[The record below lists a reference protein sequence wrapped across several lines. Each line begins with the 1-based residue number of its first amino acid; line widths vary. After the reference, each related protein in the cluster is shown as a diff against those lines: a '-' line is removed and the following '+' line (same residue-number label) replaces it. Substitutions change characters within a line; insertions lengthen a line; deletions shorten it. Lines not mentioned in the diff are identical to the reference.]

1 MSEAIIIKGKSE
13 KSEFKPAPVKP
24 TIIVGLGG
32 SGGDILLRIRKR
44 FFEKYGSL
52 SQFPIVSYLWI
63 DTDATEKNVEAGVFA
78 EQIAFSNQEKLM
90 TTMGDTTKVTNDL
103 NNHPHIK
110 RWFYPGLTK
119 LKTMTEGAGQI
130 RAYSRLGFF
139 EHYGKIKNAIR
150 DAAGIVR
157 NVENIRTVQDRHKM
171 EVNPEEFQV
180 FMVFSIAGGTG
191 SGMFLDAS
199 FLIKDL
205 FRGQKV
211 TTVGFVLMP
220 GLFNPSED
228 RIFANSYAALKELN
242 HYSYENDFEVEWPN
256 ESPRTIPG
264 PPFNYAYLIDQTN
277 YGGNAVEFA
286 NHDILFNMVAE
297 NIFKDFTQS
306 DFAGYKRGVRVNL
319 DQHLVDLFAFHH
331 RNERGESIID
341 QRFITRFSSFGLASV
356 TVPSDRIEQACAY
369 KLAANVVDHWGRL
382 SNSGFNEALLTETVM
397 KEIMPKIRLLEGNYS
412 AQGLIEQ
419 RNDIQKALLEDVR
432 NPGQKLTVLI
442 SQAIGNTCREAQQG
456 VHAQKGQGLS
466 QYLRAS
472 LERELGLLR
481 HDKNDPQQWGDYAR
495 AIHFNKER
503 HTENVRNS
511 LREEMARLI
520 NEEHQN
526 VGYAKGLLEQTI
538 NVLRDPTR
546 DYIPLFERAIDQTA
560 KQREAG
566 RKKIDHLL
574 AEILRHEG
582 RSNWDG
588 RKGTII
594 QYDIKRFE
602 EIATDY
608 LRQDLLV
615 QMYSAANE
623 ICKKLIDY
631 IGTDETTD
639 SGERIT
645 EGLIGEL
652 YSLHGNLDSL
662 KTSLEN
668 KYKQFR
674 ERSRSELSLM
684 LYDPSD
690 IENIYMPKYLGIGER
705 AAQKIQSIG
714 DQILLKL
721 QTTVMDLPRIVR
733 QRGPETVE
741 RQIRDLA
748 REPFQKIKEDFDVLD
763 MLWKKHPDEADRE
776 AKVRLIYRQAKFWLH
791 GGNRERSYELSTER
805 HRILVGIPQNS
816 ANVHIRSEF
825 EKILKEK
832 VRDQG
837 DPAISIQPIPERS
850 EIVFY
855 SEVGGIPIN
864 WADTISELRQKYLQK
879 QGDGEELHTDSN
891 EIKFDDLVVLDDR
904 ERIELEEAHEC
915 FLLGVIFGEIKPERD
930 VAGRVRY
937 LWSEQIGLIGQER
950 TVALGIEMRALA
962 ELISKKAVRET
973 LLDRA
978 REHVAR
984 VYRDRDSLA
993 RFNALLGWYYQ
1004 EIYAPTKVQGSDGAE
1019 HIEQSNMCR
1028 AIYKHIEAIERHLGA
1043 ELKTGREPKGGFIE
1057 LSRKYRNTLDKFAP
1071 IVIEDTEKDPLKK
1084 DKTATKRALR
1094 AEAIG
1099 PKVIKRGG

>member
-1 MSEAIIIKGKSE
+1 MSKAIIIKGKSD
-13 KSEFKPAPVKP
+13 KSDFKPAPVKP

-52 SQFPIVSYLWI
+52 SQFPIVSYVWI
-63 DTDATEKNVEAGVFA
+63 DTDATEKNVGAGAFA
-78 EQIAFSNQEKLM
+78 DQIAFSNSEKLM

-103 NNHPHIK
+103 NNFPHIK

-139 EHYGKIKNAIR
+139 EHYGKIKNAIKE
-150 DAAGIVR
+150 AAGVVR
-157 NVENIRTVQDRHKM
+157 NLENIRTAQDRHRL

-180 FMVFSIAGGTG
+180 FLVFSIAGGTG
-191 SGMFLDAS
+191 SGMFLDTA

-220 GLFNPSED
+220 GLFNPNED

-242 HYSYENDFEVEWPN
+242 HYSYEHDFEVEWPN
-256 ESPRTIPG
+256 ETAHKIPG
-264 PPFNYAYLIDQTN
+264 PPFNYTYLIDQVN

-319 DQHLVDLFAFHH
+319 DQYLVDLFAFHH
-331 RNERGESIID
+331 RNERGDSIID
-341 QRFITRFSSFGLASV
+341 QRFITRFSSFGLASI
-356 TVPSDRIEQACAY
+356 TVPADRIEQACAY
-369 KLAANVVDHWGRL
+369 KLAADVADHWGRL
-382 SNSGFNEALLTETVM
+382 SNTGFNEALLTETVM
-397 KEIMPKIRLLEGNYS
+397 KEIMPRARMLEGNYS

-432 NPGQKLTVLI
+432 NPGQKLSILI

-456 VHAQKGQGLS
+456 VHRQKGQALS

-472 LERELGLLR
+472 VERELGLLR
-481 HDKNDPQQWGDYAR
+481 RDKSDPQQWGDYAR

-503 HTENVRNS
+503 HVESAREA
-511 LREEMARLI
+511 LRQEVARLI

-526 VGYAKGLLEQTI
+526 VGYAIGLLRQTI
-538 NVLRDPTR
+538 IVLRDPNR
-546 DYIPLFERAIDQTA
+546 DYIAFFDRA
-560 KQREAG
+560 REQALKRREEG
-566 RKKIDHLL
+566 RKKVDHLL

-588 RKGTII
+588 RKGAII

-602 EIATDY
+602 EFATDY
-608 LRQDLLV
+608 VRQDLLV
-615 QMYSAANE
+615 QLYGAAKE
-623 ICKKLIDY
+623 VCERLIDY
-631 IGTDETTD
+631 IGAAETTE
-639 SGERIT
+639 SGALVT
-645 EGLIGEL
+645 EGLMGEL
-652 YSLHGNLDSL
+652 YTLHNNLDGL

-684 LYDPSD
+684 LYDPDD
-690 IENIYMPKYLGIGER
+690 IESIYMPRYLGVGEK
-705 AAQKIQSIG
+705 ATQKIESIG
-714 DQILLKL
+714 DQILQKLK
-721 QTTVMDLPRIVR
+721 TTVMDLPKIVR
-733 QRGPETVE
+733 QRGPEAVE

-763 MLWKKHPDEADRE
+763 MLWKKYPDEADRE

-791 GGNRERSYELSTER
+791 GGKRERSYELSTER

-816 ANVHIRSEF
+816 ANPHIRSEF
-825 EKILKEK
+825 EELLKNR

-837 DPAISIQPIPERS
+837 DPTISIQHTPERS

-855 SEVGGIPIN
+855 SEVGGVPVN
-864 WADTISELRQKYLQK
+864 WADVISELRQKYLQK

-891 EIKFDDLVVLDDR
+891 EIKFDDLVVLDDH
-904 ERIELEEAHEC
+904 ERAELEEAHEC
-915 FLLGVIFGEIKPERD
+915 FLLGVIFSEIKPERD
-930 VAGRVRY
+930 VAGRVLYR
-937 LWSEQIGLIGQER
+937 WSEQIGLVGQER

-962 ELISKKAVRET
+962 ELISKKSVRQVLLERVREH
-973 LLDRA
+973 L
-978 REHVAR
+978 AR
-984 VYRDRDSLA
+984 VYRDKDHLA

-1004 EIYAPTKVQGSDGAE
+1004 EIYAPARVEDSDGAE

-1028 AIYKHIEAIERHLGA
+1028 AVYKNIEAVERHLRSQTNGSRPSVEA
-1043 ELKTGREPKGGFIE
+1043 FKE
-1057 LSRKYRNTLDKFAP
+1057 LSLKYFGMLDKFAP
-1071 IVIEDTEKDPLKK
+1071 VVIEDLEKDPGRK
-1084 DKTATKRALR
+1084 DKAATKRALR
-1094 AEAIG
+1094 LDVGG
-1099 PKVIKRGG
+1099 PKVFKKGG

>member
-1 MSEAIIIKGKSE
+1 
-13 KSEFKPAPVKP
+13 
-24 TIIVGLGG
+24 
-32 SGGDILLRIRKR
+32 
-44 FFEKYGSL
+44 
-52 SQFPIVSYLWI
+52 
-63 DTDATEKNVEAGVFA
+63 
-78 EQIAFSNQEKLM
+78 
-90 TTMGDTTKVTNDL
+90 
-103 NNHPHIK
+103 
-110 RWFYPGLTK
+110 
-119 LKTMTEGAGQI
+119 
-130 RAYSRLGFF
+130 
-139 EHYGKIKNAIR
+139 
-150 DAAGIVR
+150 
-157 NVENIRTVQDRHKM
+157 
-171 EVNPEEFQV
+171 
-180 FMVFSIAGGTG
+180 
-191 SGMFLDAS
+191 
-199 FLIKDL
+199 
-205 FRGQKV
+205 
-211 TTVGFVLMP
+211 
-220 GLFNPSED
+220 
-228 RIFANSYAALKELN
+228 
-242 HYSYENDFEVEWPN
+242 
-256 ESPRTIPG
+256 
-264 PPFNYAYLIDQTN
+264 
-277 YGGNAVEFA
+277 
-286 NHDILFNMVAE
+286 
-297 NIFKDFTQS
+297 
-306 DFAGYKRGVRVNL
+306 
-319 DQHLVDLFAFHH
+319 
-331 RNERGESIID
+331 
-341 QRFITRFSSFGLASV
+341 
-356 TVPSDRIEQACAY
+356 
-369 KLAANVVDHWGRL
+369 
-382 SNSGFNEALLTETVM
+382 
-397 KEIMPKIRLLEGNYS
+397 
-412 AQGLIEQ
+412 
-419 RNDIQKALLEDVR
+419 
-432 NPGQKLTVLI
+432 
-442 SQAIGNTCREAQQG
+442 
-456 VHAQKGQGLS
+456 
-466 QYLRAS
+466 
-472 LERELGLLR
+472 
-481 HDKNDPQQWGDYAR
+481 
-495 AIHFNKER
+495 
-503 HTENVRNS
+503 
-511 LREEMARLI
+511 
-520 NEEHQN
+520 
-526 VGYAKGLLEQTI
+526 
-538 NVLRDPTR
+538 
-546 DYIPLFERAIDQTA
+546 
-560 KQREAG
+560 
-566 RKKIDHLL
+566 
-574 AEILRHEG
+574 
-582 RSNWDG
+582 
-588 RKGTII
+588 
-594 QYDIKRFE
+594 
-602 EIATDY
+602 
-608 LRQDLLV
+608 
-615 QMYSAANE
+615 
-623 ICKKLIDY
+623 
-631 IGTDETTD
+631 
-639 SGERIT
+639 
-645 EGLIGEL
+645 
-652 YSLHGNLDSL
+652 
-662 KTSLEN
+662 
-668 KYKQFR
+668 
-674 ERSRSELSLM
+674 M

-705 AAQKIQSIG
+705 AVQKIQSIG

-825 EKILKEK
+825 EKILKDK

-1057 LSRKYRNTLDKFAP
+1057 LSRKYRNALDKFAP